1 MEKPM
6 NTYNTTDDDRVLD
19 ARDMAEEIAASKQAI
34 SRQFPDVINEWT
46 ETCLEANRNAEGH
59 DMIILIGR
67 LGVLGQRLIYEANQL
82 GMRDAAAAFKEM
94 R

>member
-1 MEKPM
+1 M
-6 NTYNTTDDDRVLD
+6 DDRILD
-19 ARDMAEEIAASKQAI
+19 ARDMAEEIEASKQIAP
-34 SRQFPDVINEWT
+34 RQFPDVINEWT
-46 ETCLEANRNAEGH
+46 ETCLEANRKAEDH

-82 GMRDAAAAFKEM
+82 GMRDAATAFKEM